1 MSVRT
6 SLATESVESVEPCTI
21 VTSSLC
27 LDLAQQAKLASR
39 KLAIAGGAAK
49 DTWLKRS
56 AAALIAR
63 REEILS
69 ANDGDVAA
77 APGRGL
83 GTAAIDRLRLD
94 ANRVEDMAQA
104 LRDIAAMPDP
114 IGETITSSRRP
125 NGLEV
130 RQVRVPLG
138 VIFMIYESRPNVTV
152 DAAALCVKSGNA
164 VILRGG
170 KEAIYTNRAL
180 HRVLADE
187 LVACGLPEH
196 GVQLVPTTDRAAV
209 GELLALPEYID
220 LAIPRGGESLIR
232 RVVAEAKM
240 PVLKHYEG
248 NCHVYVDA
256 RCDLDMAI
264 RIILNAKVQRPGVC
278 NAAETLLV
286 HRAVANYFLPRAAD
300 ALIAAGVELR
310 GDPIARMIVPH
321 MARAEVSDW
330 DTEYLDKILAVAVVE
345 SLDDAIAH
353 ITKHGSGHTEAIVT
367 SDLLAA
373 RRFVA
378 EVDSSAVMVNASTR
392 FNDGGQLGLGAEIGI
407 STDKIHARGPCG
419 LRELTSTKW
428 IVFGDGHI
436 RE

>member
-1 MSVRT
+1 MSTV
-6 SLATESVESVEPCTI
+6 VETAEAVEPSSI
-21 VTSSLC
+21 ITSSLC

-39 KLAIAGGAAK
+39 RLALAEGRAK
-49 DTWLKRS
+49 DAWLRR
-56 AAALIAR
+56 AALALVKR
-63 REEILS
+63 REELLA
-69 ANDGDVAA
+69 ANASDVAA

-83 GTAAIDRLRLD
+83 NSAAIDRLRLD
-94 ANRVEDMAQA
+94 PNRLDEMVRSLEDVAA
-104 LRDIAAMPDP
+104 LPDP
-114 IGETITSSRRP
+114 IGEVITASRRP

-152 DAAALCVKSGNA
+152 DAAGLCVKSGNA

-170 KEAIYTNRAL
+170 KEAIQTNRAL

-187 LVACGLPEH
+187 LLPCGLPEH
-196 GVQLVPTTDRAAV
+196 AVQLVPTIDRAAV
-209 GELLALPEYID
+209 GELLAMSEFID

-232 RVVAEAKM
+232 RVVAEARM
-240 PVLKHYEG
+240 PVLKHYQG

-256 RCDLDMAI
+256 RCDVDMAVK
-264 RIILNAKVQRPGVC
+264 IIVNAKVQRPGVC

-286 HRAVANYFLPRAAD
+286 HRAVAPYFLPRAVE
-300 ALIAAGVELR
+300 ALMGAGVELR
-310 GDPIARMIVPH
+310 GDPLARTFEPSMTP
-321 MARAEVSDW
+321 AEPADW
-330 DTEYLDKILAVAVVE
+330 DTEYLDKILAVRVVE
-345 SLDDAIAH
+345 TLDEAIAH
-353 ITKHGSGHTEAIVT
+353 ITRHGSGHTEAIVT
-367 SDLLAA
+367 QDLRAA
-373 RRFVA
+373 RRFVS
-378 EVDSSAVMVNASTR
+378 EVDSSAVLVNASTR

-407 STDKIHARGPCG
+407 STDKFHARGPCG

>member
-1 MSVRT
+1 MSMST
-6 SLATESVESVEPCTI
+6 SLATETVESVEPCTI

-27 LDLAQQAKLASR
+27 LDLAQQAKVASR
-39 KLAIAGGAAK
+39 KLAVAGGAAK
-49 DTWLKRS
+49 DAWLKRS
-56 AAALIAR
+56 AAALLAR

-83 GTAAIDRLRLD
+83 GAAAIDRLRLD
-94 ANRVEDMAQA
+94 PKRVEEMAQA
-104 LRDIAAMPDP
+104 LRDVAAMPDP

-152 DAAALCVKSGNA
+152 DAAALCIKSGNA
-164 VILRGG
+164 AILRGG

-180 HRVLADE
+180 HRILADE
-187 LVACGLPEH
+187 LAACGLPEH

-286 HRAVANYFLPRAAD
+286 HRAVAPYFLPRAAEALFGRRGRASRRPHRSHDRPGHD
-300 ALIAAGVELR
+300 AAPSWPTGIPSTSTR
-310 GDPIARMIVPH
+310 SWPWPSSNRWTTRSPTSRD
-321 MARAEVSDW
+321 MARGTPRRSSPATSPRPV
-330 DTEYLDKILAVAVVE
+330 
-345 SLDDAIAH
+345 
-353 ITKHGSGHTEAIVT
+353 GSSPRST
-367 SDLLAA
+367 A
-373 RRFVA
+373 R
-378 EVDSSAVMVNASTR
+378 
-392 FNDGGQLGLGAEIGI
+392 
-407 STDKIHARGPCG
+407 P
-419 LRELTSTKW
+419 
-428 IVFGDGHI
+428 
-436 RE
+436 